1 MIEEVTK
8 KEESKYVVVGDN
20 RIIQNALTG
29 IPFFNLEKSKS
40 EAVILLERYQCAH
53 PDMDKYKLRRLVS
66 EKIIKNYSKKTANWG
81 GWLCVPTIIPFVG
94 TWISS
99 VGAIPVEQMILTAYN
114 LNLMIKLAVINEY
127 PLSNDDFVDALV
139 KSAKSHGIA
148 GVIVKFALRSADFCP
163 IVGQLFTLLIG
174 IPLCMH
180 INRNETFKFGKSLLQ
195 EYDVNY
201 DIKDF
206 SISLWSILWFIIAL
220 VIVGLVSLKAYTILF
235 DTNMPDISLLFS
247 KFINK

>member
-1 MIEEVTK
+1 MIEENTQ
-8 KEESKYVVVGDN
+8 EESKSIVCVDN
-20 RIIQNALTG
+20 HIVKKTLAG
-29 IPFFNLEKSKS
+29 IPFFNLEKSKL
-40 EAVILLERYQCAH
+40 EALILLERYQKAH

-66 EKIIKNYSKKTANWG
+66 EKIIKSYSKKTGNWG

-99 VGAIPVEQMILTAYN
+99 IGAIPVEQAILTVYN

-127 PLSNDDFVDALV
+127 PLSNDDFLDTLV
-139 KSAKSHGIA
+139 KSAKSHGVA
-148 GVIVKFALRSADFCP
+148 GIVVKFALRSADFCP
-163 IVGQLFTLLIG
+163 IVGQLFTFLIG

-201 DIKDF
+201 DINDF
-206 SISLWSILWFIIAL
+206 SVSLLSILWFIIAL
-220 VIVGLVSLKAYTILF
+220 VIIGLVSLKAYAILF
-235 DTNMPDISLLFS
+235 NANVPDIGLLFS
-247 KFINK
+247 KFVNK